1 MVRLSQNTE
10 DRSGLDLEGTNPGTN
25 PVRGALPDSTRS
37 EGT

>member
-10 DRSGLDLEGTNPGTN
+10 DRSGLDLEGTNP
-25 PVRGALPDSTRS
+25 VRGALPDSTRS